1 MNGHSGMFS
10 ADTSKFGRR
19 SWLAGA
25 AAAVVGV
32 CGPGSLRASP
42 NFETRSLETAG
53 KHAKRFELLI
63 PAKPTKLLIAL
74 HGLGESFE
82 EEAGARAWLD
92 RYGLSSS
99 YDRLLAPPLSRTHKR
114 KDWTDD
120 RLVSVNRSLAE
131 KSWAGL
137 AVVCPFTP
145 NFRNVSNR
153 TKALDEYADWL
164 VDKVLPKALAEL
176 GEVAPKL
183 GDRAKL
189 AINGCSMGGPLA
201 LEVATRH
208 PKIFGSL
215 GVVQAAFGEHR
226 AKSYAGLLSKAF
238 ADAGTMDLQLLA
250 SEGDTFVTSARAL
263 ARELK
268 ANDLNHQLLVLP
280 GPHDQ
285 QWLREAGTIEML
297 MFHERGQV

>member
-1 MNGHSGMFS
+1 MFS

-19 SWLAGA
+19 GWFAGA
-25 AAAVVGV
+25 AAALVGV
-32 CGPGSLRASP
+32 CGPDSVGASP
-42 NFETRSLETAG
+42 NFQTRSLETAG

-99 YDRLLAPPLSRTHKR
+99 YDRLLSPPLSRTHKR

-120 RLVSVNRSLAE
+120 RLVAVNGSLTEA
-131 KSWAGL
+131 SWAGL

-153 TKALDEYADWL
+153 AKALDEYAEWL
-164 VDKVLPKALAEL
+164 VESVLPKALAEL
-176 GEVAPKL
+176 GEVAPSV
-183 GDRAKL
+183 GDRSKF

-201 LEVATRH
+201 LEVASRH
-208 PKIFGSL
+208 PKVFGSL

-226 AKSYAGLLSKAF
+226 AKSYARLLGKAF
-238 ADAGTMDLQLLA
+238 EDAGKMDLQLLA
-250 SEGDTFVTSARAL
+250 SEGDAFVTSARAL
-263 ARELK
+263 SHELATLEIK
-268 ANDLNHQLLVLP
+268 HQLLVLP

-297 MFHERGQV
+297 LFHERGPI